1 MSIARV
7 ILFGMIPTTIPST
20 TPTVDLPIIHD
31 DTPLI
36 PTDTL
41 TISPVVPTI
50 PPIAPTI
57 QYTSSFIYNE
67 SSDNDTPNS
76 PPSQDPYEVTIAWWR
91 SRVTARSSPPSS
103 LIRQILPAPPRLPRR
118 PAILLFLGVDVEDS
132 YEPYTDPDV
141 DTDVQEYID
150 KCIAYANA
158 IRDRGMDDRDVVET
172 TAADEVKSS
181 ARGTIEVE
189 VDPRIISVINYDVRK
204 SIIEDVP
211 DHVTVDGAVKV
222 TYETLGDLG
231 HRITGVDLEVT
242 TLTERISALERD
254 NMRLRGMLD
263 VESQRVDRLQ
273 RSLTMLTAT
282 RTGMTQ
288 DVINELIAKRADEA
302 LKAYDAA
309 RNPKTEAE
317 IENEQQDNHVEGDV
331 INGNGNGNG
340 NGNSNV
346 NNRGVVPVA
355 RECTYYDFVKC
366 QQLNFKGTEGFVGLT
381 R

>member
-118 PAILLFLGVDVEDS
+118 PAILLFLGQSTPVGRPYCIQPNMTPCDS
-132 YEPYTDPDV
+132 STTTSKSPSRKRCRSQLVPVSSPVRGALSLIRANLPQPPKRISDSDSMTDLEILFY
-141 DTDVQEYID
+141 QIL
-150 KCIAYANA
+150 
-158 IRDRGMDDRDVVET
+158 
-172 TAADEVKSS
+172 VK
-181 ARGTIEVE
+181 
-189 VDPRIISVINYDVRK
+189 K
-204 SIIEDVP
+204 SEQR
-211 DHVTVDGAVKV
+211 
-222 TYETLGDLG
+222 LQG

-242 TLTERISALERD
+242 TMTERINALEQD
-254 NMRLRGMLD
+254 NTRLRGMLD
-263 VESQRVDRLQ
+263 VGSQRADRLQ
-273 RSLTMLTAT
+273 RSLSRAQRETMPTAT

-288 DVINELIAKRADEA
+288 DAINELIAKRVDEA

-309 RNPKTEAE
+309 RNPETEAE
-317 IENEQQDNHVEGDV
+317 IENEQQDDHVEGDV
-331 INGNGNGNG
+331 NNGNGNRNG
-340 NGNSNV
+340 NGNPNV
-346 NNRGVVPVA
+346 NNKGVVPVA
-355 RECTYYDFVKC
+355 RECTYHDFVKC
-366 QQLNFKGTEGFVGLT
+366 QQLNFKGTEGVVGLT
-381 R
+381 H